1 MRIELFIAAGLALQM
16 PLTAARAQD
25 AAETSAAGP
34 VDPAFAGHYY
44 LSGVMETGSELL
56 LRPDG
61 TFEWY
66 ISYGALDQFSRGAW
80 HRQGG
85 EIVLVASRPGKDRP
99 LFAYLDRQPWSADAE
114 QERLDR
120 EQAALEESVRR
131 RCPFLVGGI
140 VTAEPVV
147 EPAPMLDIGTGE
159 EAATQEDDARQ
170 VKARAAADAAIAAA
184 RTARER
190 LESTA
195 RRVMAKGA
203 AMKEEEEGEARRLT
217 QAWEE
222 ARGAALQAARE
233 AGMAEPD
240 LSEPELP
247 EACRLP
253 DSVAAEAQPSE
264 RWRGGLAVLVV
275 DPQAG
280 EEARGVHVELRF
292 ADGQESE
299 VTTSGGLALVRDGDG
314 APLVA
319 AVLSAPYAPGRSI
332 EVAVPEV
339 RSGVVRFS
347 IDAEQVTASPFERMT
362 LRIDGTS
369 LLPSELGRGRY
380 SR

>member
-25 AAETSAAGP
+25 AAEASAGIS

-80 HRQGG
+80 HRQGD

-114 QERLDR
+114 QERLDQV
-120 EQAALEESVRR
+120 QAETEEAVRR
-131 RCPFLVGGI
+131 RCPFLDGEI

-147 EPAPMLDIGTGE
+147 EPVPMLKIGSGE
-159 EAATQEDDARQ
+159 EAAPQENDDRRAQ
-170 VKARAAADAAIAAA
+170 GRAAAYAAISAAGAA
-184 RTARER
+184 REE
-190 LESTA
+190 LESAA
-195 RRVMAKGA
+195 RRIMARGGA
-203 AMKEEEEGEARRLT
+203 LNGKAEAEAHRLR
-217 QAWEE
+217 QDWEE
-222 ARGAALQAARE
+222 ARGAALRAARD
-233 AGMAEPD
+233 AGMPEPD

-253 DSVAAEAQPSE
+253 EPVAAETQPPE
-264 RWRGGLAVLVV
+264 RWRGGLAILVV
-275 DPQAG
+275 DPQSG
-280 EEARGVHVELRF
+280 EEARGVHVDLRF

-299 VTTSGGLALVRDGDG
+299 ITTSGGPALVREGDG

-332 EVAVPEV
+332 EVGVPEV

-347 IDAEQVTASPFERMT
+347 IDAQQVTASPFARMT
-362 LRIDGTS
+362 LRIDGTA
-369 LLPSELGRGRY
+369 LLPGELGRGRY

>member
-25 AAETSAAGP
+25 AAKASAGGS

-80 HRQGG
+80 HRQGD

-120 EQAALEESVRR
+120 EQAATEEAVRR
-131 RCPFLVGGI
+131 RCPFLGGGI
-140 VTAEPVV
+140 VTAEPIV
-147 EPAPMLDIGTGE
+147 EPVPMLGLGTGE
-159 EAATQEDDARQ
+159 GAAPQEGDAQQAER
-170 VKARAAADAAIAAA
+170 RAAADAAISAAGAA
-184 RTARER
+184 REE
-190 LESTA
+190 LESAA
-195 RRVMAKGA
+195 RRVMARGV
-203 AMKEEEEGEARRLT
+203 AMNDEAEARRLA
-217 QAWEE
+217 QAWEK
-222 ARGAALQAARE
+222 ARGAALRAARD
-233 AGMAEPD
+233 AGMPEPD
-240 LSEPELP
+240 VSEPRLP

-253 DSVAAEAQPSE
+253 NHIAAETQPPE
-264 RWRGGLAVLVV
+264 RWRGGLAILVV
-275 DPQAG
+275 DPQSG
-280 EEARGVHVELRF
+280 EEARGVHVEMRF

-299 VTTSGGLALVRDGDG
+299 VTTSGGPALVREGHG

-319 AVLSAPYAPGRSI
+319 AVLSALYAPGRSI
-332 EVAVPEV
+332 EVGVPEV

-362 LRIDGTS
+362 LRIEGTS

-380 SR
+380 AR